1 MIAFVKRAYISY
13 TFMNSSDRYKVIYL
27 TGAPATGKSTLC
39 WHVKNRLRNIVTY
52 SYSELLRD
60 YVNRNSSSLV
70 DECDIRQQSAS
81 IVTSYAVKEVDK
93 WLHNE
98 LQTKRVSQHS
108 IIDSHPVTKEEYGFR
123 VTPFNPE
130 QLNGI
135 DPDII
140 ICLYAKPDVIAERI
154 RKDPAGRPLPSVFD
168 IDMHLKLQ
176 ASLAAQYSF
185 STGKPLYL
193 LDSGMKINALADQ
206 VINLTGI

>member
-154 RKDPAGRPLPSVFD
+154 RKTQLVGHYLPFLTLTC
-168 IDMHLKLQ
+168 ILNYKHHLLHNIV
-176 ASLAAQYSF
+176 S
-185 STGKPLYL
+185 PPE
-193 LDSGMKINALADQ
+193 
-206 VINLTGI
+206 NLFTFLTAE